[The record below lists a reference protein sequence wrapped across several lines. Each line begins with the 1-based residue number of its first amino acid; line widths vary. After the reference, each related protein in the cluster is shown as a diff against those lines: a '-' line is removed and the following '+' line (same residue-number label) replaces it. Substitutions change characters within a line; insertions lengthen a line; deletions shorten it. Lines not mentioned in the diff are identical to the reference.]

1 VIVSALLVVCLVGL
15 LFGSAH
21 WPAVVF
27 MAALLLFSPLAFVVL
42 LMVVGGA
49 ALFFILFR

>member
-1 VIVSALLVVCLVGL
+1 MLVSALLVACLVGL

-27 MAALLLFSPLAFVVL
+27 MAALLLFSPLAFLVL